1 MQGDAR
7 VVVTDAL
14 LIDGEI
20 SCAIWLRHLAC
31 LGMGVSVRRQLEAK
45 VFILVLISPVL
56 SVRLTFRRGKTPPQ
70 GGLWVLSPLH
80 QMQVGPYIERML
92 YNEYKDDD
100 RRRGIGSMSR
110 E

>member
-1 MQGDAR
+1 MML
-7 VVVTDAL
+7 VV
-14 LIDGEI
+14 
-20 SCAIWLRHLAC
+20 R
-31 LGMGVSVRRQLEAK
+31 VRRQLAMK
-45 VFILVLISPVL
+45 MSILVLISTVL
-56 SVRLTFRRGKTPPQ
+56 FGRILFRRGKTLPW